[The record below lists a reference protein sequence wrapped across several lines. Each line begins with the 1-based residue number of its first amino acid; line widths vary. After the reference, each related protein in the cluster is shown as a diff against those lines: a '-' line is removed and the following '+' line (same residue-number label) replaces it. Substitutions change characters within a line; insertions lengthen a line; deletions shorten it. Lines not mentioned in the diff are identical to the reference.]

1 MAITARYGRSNLN
14 LSPLN
19 TDPHHLAIPYRLQFG
34 NTDLNPRRLEVL
46 EDNLRDAFS
55 KHFQPMAIVY
65 FTDDLSLYVINLKG

>member
-1 MAITARYGRSNLN
+1 MPVTISVSKDTLVTKRPNYLN

-46 EDNLRDAFS
+46 DDDLRDMFG
-55 KHFQPMAIVY
+55 KRF
-65 FTDDLSLYVINLKG
+65 